1 MPSTCSIDLLYW
13 SHAER
18 LACSLSLRPASRD
31 QIRGCAVRQ
40 HPPERQSDKGKPSN
54 NHRSLRHQVSPVRI
68 NLLFTM

>member
-1 MPSTCSIDLLYW
+1 MPSTCSIRSLRRC
-13 SHAER
+13 HAER
-18 LACSLSLRPASRD
+18 HPGRILRPASRD